1 MFDYRRVI
9 QGIQA
14 RVRCM
19 GDWAIAAQDVLEA
32 PLCIFATLPEPIA
45 TYDRPQVSI
54 LSHTCWSSQQVIT
67 MRVIHVRCST
77 NKAVIRLPSMLTTG
91 QVQPCWDLFLVLKQQ
106 LVGSCWLLV
115 RLVRLARCQHHF
127 VGVLGILPAAIA
139 LQGRAVEPFG
149 KCFAHLGPRNLADL

>member
-77 NKAVIRLPSMLTTG
+77 NKAVIRLPSMLGWSSCGNWSGSALLGLVSGFEATGWFMLVIGQIGPIG
-91 QVQPCWDLFLVLKQQ
+91 QVPASFCWRPWDPTCCYRPTRSSCGTVRKVLC
-106 LVGSCWLLV
+106 SPW
-115 RLVRLARCQHHF
+115 
-127 VGVLGILPAAIA
+127 P
-139 LQGRAVEPFG
+139 
-149 KCFAHLGPRNLADL
+149 